1 MEHRLADGTRILV
14 RPLLPEDA
22 GEFRRVFAQL
32 SPQTR
37 ERRFLTAVDALS
49 DAALHYLTEVDQENH
64 VALVATTDSLDLKS
78 ERGLGVARFIRLEE
92 DPEVAE
98 AAVTVADDMQHRGVG
113 GALLRELVQ
122 VAHEKGVRRFR
133 GEILASN
140 DPMRHLMEKLGAA
153 LVRTESDTLVFD
165 VPVGVSEGA
174 FQMLQTFLK
183 ASAQAVFVFFRTL
196 RHPHSLPKADS
207 R

>member
-14 RPLLPEDA
+14 RPIQPEDA
-22 GEFRRVFAQL
+22 GELRRVFSQL
-32 SPQTR
+32 SPVTR

-49 DAALHYLTEVDQENH
+49 DSALKYLTDVDQENH
-64 VALVATTDSLDLKS
+64 VALVATTDSLDMKS
-78 ERGLGVARFIRLEE
+78 ERGVGVARFIRLKDEP
-92 DPEVAE
+92 DVAE

-113 GALLRELVQ
+113 GALLRELAHM
-122 VAHEKGVRRFR
+122 AHEKGVHRFR

-140 DPMRHLMEKLGAA
+140 EPMRNLMEKLGAK

-174 FQMLQTFLK
+174 FHMLQTFLK
-183 ASAQAVFVFFRTL
+183 ASASAAFVFFRTL
-196 RHPHSLPKADS
+196 GHPHEKSE
-207 R
+207 